1 MSILRKLKPRKSSS
15 IVFFHG
21 LGGCK
26 DHFDNSHKY
35 FSGIRNLSFDLIGF
49 GKNRSKL
56 NINKPILPQ
65 QIKFIQTKISKL
77 KTMKIILVFHSL
89 STILIPQ
96 LFKYKNISKKISHI
110 ILIEG
115 DIIDKNLQWSK
126 KLSEMNKSSFKQY
139 INKFKKNSSFIIKAQ
154 LVKKNNYKRKYS
166 KCFTDFNVP
175 ILRKF
180 CQESIEIIKKNY
192 VLNFLKKRK
201 TKKLLIISSSNK
213 NLYTK
218 TIRSIFNKTII
229 IKNSGH
235 YPMIDDPKSTYQA
248 IERFI

>member
-56 NINKPILPQ
+56 NINRPILPQ

-115 DIIDKNLQWSK
+115 DIIYKNLQWSK
-126 KLSEMNKSSFKQY
+126 KLNEMNKSSFKQY
-139 INKFKKNSSFIIKAQ
+139 INKFKKIAH
-154 LVKKNNYKRKYS
+154 L
-166 KCFTDFNVP
+166 
-175 ILRKF
+175 
-180 CQESIEIIKKNY
+180 
-192 VLNFLKKRK
+192 
-201 TKKLLIISSSNK
+201 
-213 NLYTK
+213 
-218 TIRSIFNKTII
+218 
-229 IKNSGH
+229 
-235 YPMIDDPKSTYQA
+235 
-248 IERFI
+248 